1 VNYSENQG
9 VQLSEEES
17 ESILSSEDR
26 KVLKDLK
33 LQTEPYAQ
41 IAEQNLELLAM
52 LAESEVNRET
62 VEDASKQLLE
72 IIGEKDQI
80 LAEQKRTIQEQES
93 KLNVVNKQLE
103 AEKSRVNVAKNLIRQ
118 EIEKRKKLINEVVPT
133 EKEIDRELES

>member
-1 VNYSENQG
+1 M
-9 VQLSEEES
+9 SEEES